1 MYHSSLFNGES
12 PSPHYYLHDP
22 SHIWARYIRILII
35 LTSAHIH
42 HAYEHHLHNPDQWLY
57 TFIVTLVQFIYTSI
71 FGWYASYLF
80 LTTRTIWAPATVHT
94 FCNIM
99 GLPRFWGGIPGVPAW
114 KMGVYYVSLVAG
126 AVAFVKHVGSIK
138 PAGMI
143 L

>member
-1 MYHSSLFNGES
+1 M
-12 PSPHYYLHDP
+12 
-22 SHIWARYIRILII
+22 ARVQPLTIIFTTPLIFGLGISRILVI

-80 LTTRTIWAPATVHT
+80 LTTKTVWAPATVHT
-94 FCNIM
+94 FCNVM
-99 GLPRFWGGIPGVPAW
+99 GLPRFWGGIPGVPTW

-138 PAGMI
+138 PTGMI